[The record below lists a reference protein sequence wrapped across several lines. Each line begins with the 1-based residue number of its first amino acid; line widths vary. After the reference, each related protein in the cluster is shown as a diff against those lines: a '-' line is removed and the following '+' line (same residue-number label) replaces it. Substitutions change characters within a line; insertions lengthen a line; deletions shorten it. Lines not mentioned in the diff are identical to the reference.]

1 MARSRTSWVMIAAAV
16 VLLVGCHTITEE
28 GPTEPT
34 EVTEQP
40 TLAAITIPVILPASN
55 PAPTPAPT
63 PGDPAPTPTP
73 GSTPVPGTTIP
84 IPGTSPTPAP
94 DPTPEPPPPPS
105 GGSCSLPPGDP
116 NASCS
121 RTSETFLGDVERA
134 IDRVVDRNPDLFD
147 LNEKICNNCYR
158 ILDHSAYVEA
168 VAAQMRNM
176 GYCVYYDGEELAVK
190 NTNSFNDQFDIS
202 TSRGFIRRGVGAY
215 RTTCWPAWF

>member
-28 GPTEPT
+28 APTEPT
-34 EVTEQP
+34 EVTEEP

-55 PAPTPAPT
+55 PTPAP
-63 PGDPAPTPTP
+63 GPAPADPTPTP
-73 GSTPVPGTTIP
+73 GSTPSPGTIP
-84 IPGTSPTPAP
+84 IPEASPT
-94 DPTPEPPPPPS
+94 PTPEPPAPPS

-121 RTSETFLGDVERA
+121 RSSETFLGDVEDA
-134 IDRVVDRNPDLFD
+134 IDRVVERNPDLFD
-147 LNEKICNNCYR
+147 LDDKICNNCYR
-158 ILDHSAYVEA
+158 ILDHSAYVDA

-190 NTNSFNDQFDIS
+190 NTNSFNDQYDIS